1 MEKPISVKRVE
12 FMNMLSQAINLSELP
27 PCIVAD
33 VLQLVLTQVSE
44 LARQQLE
51 KDKQEWEKE
60 LSERRKN
67 GEEEDED

>member
-12 FMNMLSQAINLSELP
+12 FMNMLGQAINLSELP
-27 PCIVAD
+27 PCIVVD
-33 VLQLVLTQVSE
+33 VLQIVLSQVSE

-60 LSERRKN
+60 LYERRKN
-67 GEEEDED
+67 GEDEEED